1 MESLRVGNG
10 EVRLHARPY
19 LKKSLGVIGPEKQAT
34 SLLQLCVARVD
45 RYWHREKGMAN
56 GRLNWANA
64 RMIRTQALHLSA
76 TEVYLPGWTSLW
88 SS

>member
-1 MESLRVGNG
+1 MKLLRVGNG
-10 EVRLHARPY
+10 EVGLHARPFS
-19 LKKSLGVIGPEKQAT
+19 KKSLSVTGPEKQAT
-34 SLLQLCVARVD
+34 SLLQLCVPRVD
-45 RYWHREKGMAN
+45 RYWHHEKGMAN

-76 TEVYLPGWTSLW
+76 TKVYLPGWTSLW